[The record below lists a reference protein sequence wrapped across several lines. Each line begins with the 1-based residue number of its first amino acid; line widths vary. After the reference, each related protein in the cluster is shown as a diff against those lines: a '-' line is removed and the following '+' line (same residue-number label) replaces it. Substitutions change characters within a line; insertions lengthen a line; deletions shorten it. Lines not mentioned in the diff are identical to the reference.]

1 MKLLGRDEDTLE
13 DLRDMTPG
21 AERQPRGQPTEL
33 SPRELWRRGHAY
45 SSLHELVSHPMAHLE
60 FEAPQLQSIRDKEI
74 PGNQKKLF
82 LPTIHSC

>member
-1 MKLLGRDEDTLE
+1 MTLLGRDEDTSE
-13 DLRDMTPG
+13 DPRDRAPG

-33 SPRELWRRGHAY
+33 PPRELWRRGHAC
-45 SSLHELVSHPMAHLE
+45 SSLDELVSHTRVPLA
-60 FEAPQLQSIRDKEI
+60 FEAPGLQSIRDKDI